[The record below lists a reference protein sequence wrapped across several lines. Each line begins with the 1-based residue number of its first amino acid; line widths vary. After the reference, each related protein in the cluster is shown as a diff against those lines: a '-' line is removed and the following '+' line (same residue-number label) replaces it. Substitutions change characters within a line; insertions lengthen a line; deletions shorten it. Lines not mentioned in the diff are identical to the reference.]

1 MLLYAQD
8 EIGYLSDAVIAEVAQ
23 RIGITELDVRN
34 VATYY
39 SMLRFK
45 PAGKYNV
52 QVCTNISCMLR
63 GAYDI
68 YEKFQEELGIG
79 HKGVTA
85 DGVFSLEE
93 VECIGACCWAP
104 AIQVNYD
111 FHDEL
116 TPDSVPAVLAEYKSV
131 RAQKGKRRMPRLVSH
146 PDEVKIVSKR
156 FGQGAAKIDKY
167 IELGG
172 YEAARKCVAQG
183 PDWIIEEMKA
193 SNLRGRGG
201 AGFPTGM
208 KWSFV
213 PKQSAKPKYV
223 LINGDESEPGT
234 CKDHLIFLHDPH
246 AVIEGTIIA
255 GLAIGSKTGFIY
267 LRGEYRYLLEIME
280 KAVADAYAK
289 GFLGKNIFGSDIE
302 FQIIT
307 QSGAGAYEVGE
318 ESALMESLEGKRGVP
333 RIKPPFPAV
342 VGLYGGPTVINN
354 AETIATVPH
363 VITMGGAAFAAVGSA
378 RNGGT
383 RLFSLSGHVER
394 PGVYE
399 LPMGYNLKKMIY
411 EVGGGVRG
419 GRKLKAVVPG
429 GSSTPVLLPEEIE
442 NLGMD
447 FDQVGKAGSMLG
459 SGGVVVIDDQTCIVE
474 FALRTISFYQH
485 ESCGWCIP
493 CREGTDWLKKS
504 LTRFHAGFGT
514 AKDIDNIRYLAENMM
529 GRTFCPLGDAAAMP
543 TLGFVKKFRKE
554 FEDHLDGKPCPFAK
568 HTEMAVV

>member
-1 MLLYAQD
+1 
-8 EIGYLSDAVIAEVAQ
+8 
-23 RIGITELDVRN
+23 
-34 VATYY
+34 
-39 SMLRFK
+39 
-45 PAGKYNV
+45 
-52 QVCTNISCMLR
+52 
-63 GAYDI
+63 
-68 YEKFQEELGIG
+68 
-79 HKGVTA
+79 
-85 DGVFSLEE
+85 
-93 VECIGACCWAP
+93 
-104 AIQVNYD
+104 
-111 FHDEL
+111 
-116 TPDSVPAVLAEYKSV
+116 
-131 RAQKGKRRMPRLVSH
+131 MPRLVSH
-146 PDEVKIVSKR
+146 PDEVKIVTRR
-156 FGQGAAKIDKY
+156 FGLGATNIDRY

-172 YEAARKCVAQG
+172 YAAAKKCLEQG
-183 PDWIIEEMKA
+183 PEWIINELKA

-223 LINGDESEPGT
+223 LVNGDESEPGT

-255 GLAIGSKTGFIY
+255 GLAIGAKVGFIY
-267 LRGEYRYLLEIME
+267 LRGEYRYLLKIMG

-289 GFLGKNIFGSDIE
+289 GFLGKNIFGSETE

-307 QSGAGAYEVGE
+307 QTGAGAYEVGE
-318 ESALMESLEGKRGVP
+318 ESALMESLEGKRGIP

-354 AETIATVPH
+354 AETIASVPH
-363 VITMGGAAFAAVGSA
+363 VIEMGAEAYSAVGSA

-383 RLFSLSGHVER
+383 RLFSVSGHVER

-399 LPMGYNLKKMIY
+399 LPMGYNLKKIIY
-411 EVGGGVRG
+411 DVAGGIRG

-459 SGGVVVIDDQTCIVE
+459 SAGVVAIDDETCMVE
-474 FALRTISFYQH
+474 FALRTMSFYQH

-504 LTRFHAGFGT
+504 LTRLHAGFGE
-514 AKDIDNIRYLAENMM
+514 AKDIDNIQYLAENMM

-543 TLGFVKKFRKE
+543 TIAFVKKFRQE
-554 FEDHLDGKPCPFAK
+554 FEDHLYGKTCPYAK
-568 HTEMAVV
+568 HVELAVI